1 MLDSA
6 RSPRIHAARTSRASS
21 ASVRIST
28 LLVVGALTLSACA
41 SGPQNAG
48 GTSPAASGAAVD
60 GGTLVYAEVTPINN
74 WQTQAARFY
83 EKSNVLNSVLAD
95 PAVAGRQF
103 DGYFG
108 PATVGGWLAGFYGV
122 DLIVHRWDLA
132 VSQGLDAGLTEA
144 DLAAVDAAMDM
155 FGELAY
161 APGLFGA
168 PVPVPEGAGR
178 CSLVL
183 ARTGRKA

>member
-1 MLDSA
+1 MEKALHVW
-6 RSPRIHAARTSRASS
+6 RSRADVFTSIAARTADWNAATPCADWTARDI
-21 ASVRIST
+21 VDHVVST
-28 LLVVGALTLSACA
+28 QREFLDQHGL
-41 SGPQNAG
+41 
-48 GTSPAASGAAVD
+48 AAQLPD
-60 GGTLVYAEVTPINN
+60 GGDPGQTWRSHERLV
-74 WQTQAARFY
+74 
-83 EKSNVLNSVLAD
+83 SGLLAD

-103 DGYFG
+103 DGYYG
-108 PATVGGWLAGFYGV
+108 PDTVGGWLAGFYGV

-132 VSQGLDAGLTEA
+132 VSQGLDAELTEA

-161 APGLFGA
+161 APGLFGM
-168 PVPVPEGAGR
+168 PVPVPDGADR

>member
-1 MLDSA
+1 METALQTW
-6 RSPRIHAARTSRASS
+6 RSRADVFSSVTARTADWNAATPCGAWTARDI
-21 ASVRIST
+21 VDHVVST
-28 LLVVGALTLSACA
+28 QREFLAQHGL
-41 SGPQNAG
+41 
-48 GTSPAASGAAVD
+48 AAQPPDD
-60 GGTLVYAEVTPINN
+60 GGPGQIWRSHERLV
-74 WQTQAARFY
+74 
-83 EKSNVLNSVLAD
+83 SGLLAD